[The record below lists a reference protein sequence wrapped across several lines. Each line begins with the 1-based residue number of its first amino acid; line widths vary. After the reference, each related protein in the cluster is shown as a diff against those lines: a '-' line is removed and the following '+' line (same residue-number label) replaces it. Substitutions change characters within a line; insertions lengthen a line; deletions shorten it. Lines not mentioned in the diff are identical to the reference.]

1 MMSKLSDE
9 KTKNH
14 APTNYC
20 NKNVNKIQ
28 INNQHQQH
36 QSVEYVFFAYN
47 HMTINFGGGFGGDR
61 PCLEY

>member
-9 KTKNH
+9 KTENH
-14 APTNYC
+14 APTHYC

-28 INNQHQQH
+28 LDNLQH
-36 QSVEYVFFAYN
+36 QSVEYIIFAFN